1 MIKVIARIL
10 LVLLVVGG
18 AFVFFEYRQY
28 NNKVEK
34 REEALQ
40 YFKDEDYAQ
49 SIRLLEEALED
60 KNLFSEKIDK
70 DMKCYLA
77 ESYCLFQ
84 EYDKASELY
93 DQMIEANPRQ
103 VSYYILQGECQT
115 AAGDAGENKA
125 RYYQA
130 AQKTYELGYEKT
142 GDLDFLKRLC
152 QLCLDVENYDAALS
166 YADQGIKEGG
176 DRSGDFLFCKVVI
189 YEKQQDYEAA
199 FRAAADYVKAC
210 PDDERG
216 QKEYAFLAS
225 RVQQPQ
231 GNAD

>member
-115 AAGDAGENKA
+115 AAGDAADKKIE
-125 RYYQA
+125 YYQA
-130 AQKTYELGYEKT
+130 AQKTYERGYEKT

-152 QLCLDVENYDAALS
+152 QLCLDVKNYDAALS

-176 DRSGDFLFCKVVI
+176 DRAGEFLYCKIVI
-189 YEKQQDYEAA
+189 YEKEQDYESAY
-199 FRAAADYVKAC
+199 RAAAEYVKAY
-210 PDDERG
+210 PEDEKG
-216 QKEYAFLAS
+216 KKEYAFLS
-225 RVQQPQ
+225 TRVQNP
-231 GNAD
+231 